1 MDANIIGNAG
11 VGLAQGLERGLQNAY
26 QINRQGM
33 TDRLQ
38 IQKMAEDSK
47 YKEQSSNMQQKE
59 FDLKMRE
66 YDMKFAVQEQYMAFD
81 AYTADGDV
89 DHLNRLLKKS
99 PITAERAGAIR
110 FEKLNSNEPADARM
124 LSNDFGI
131 STITP
136 LVAKNYI
143 KAIKPDGS
151 VQIMPMNGLYVAT
164 GYSST
169 KDKETRAKLAAS
181 ADLAYKESQTTENL
195 AKAAYYDGK
204 GIGGTGEKTAMQK
217 NADYLDNIDPAL
229 KEDYLKKEAGWA
241 PTTTTKELIEVDKAR
256 TTILKNNPKFFET
269 TYVPGTDEYRQ
280 MEPNIQKIEKN
291 LGIKLNSTDKKEMAD
306 IKRIITLGDTA
317 KKLTPEDTGMID
329 NLVGNVKKY
338 VSDDAPA
345 EAKNAYNQMMTTI
358 RNSLYGA
365 TLPAAE
371 MTSFTQ
377 AFGSLYQQD
386 KAVKSA
392 LKTSLEGVKAKMEAF
407 NEVGDEAVTH
417 FRYGA
422 DAAKLSKIIDN
433 LDAMIATVDGK
444 QGSKGSVKPNIPLPS
459 KTADAGNGDYKT
471 PPPAPSKYQEGQRA
485 KNPNTGQMLVY
496 TNGKWVAE

>member
-33 TDRLQ
+33 TDRLA
-38 IQKMAEDSK
+38 IQKMAEESK
-47 YKEQSSNMQQKE
+47 AREMTANMQNVQMEQMQLQLAEFKKTKLKE
-59 FDLKMRE
+59 TAYNATNAYFTDGNYRHLNNALQETPELKSLFGNVSRIDPLDTNNDADMRMFRE
-66 YDMKFAVQEQYMAFD
+66 AGGEDYSSPETRKRYVKVTDANGNTRIADMFAVA
-81 AYTADGDV
+81 
-89 DHLNRLLKKS
+89 KS
-99 PITAERAGAIR
+99 NGTWKTWTDDQFSSLEKEAKIAEI
-110 FEKLNSNEPADARM
+110 N
-124 LSNDFGI
+124 
-131 STITP
+131 
-136 LVAKNYI
+136 
-143 KAIKPDGS
+143 
-151 VQIMPMNGLYVAT
+151 
-164 GYSST
+164 
-169 KDKETRAKLAAS
+169 
-181 ADLAYKESQTTENL
+181 
-195 AKAAYYDGK
+195 AKAKYYEGK

-217 NADYLDNIDPAL
+217 NADYLEKIDPML
-229 KEDYLKKEAGWA
+229 KEDYLKKETGWA
-241 PTTTTKELIEVDKAR
+241 PTTTTKELTEVDKAR

-345 EAKNAYNQMMTTI
+345 EARNAYSQMMTTI

-433 LDAMIATVDGK
+433 LDAMLATVDGK
-444 QGSKGSVKPNIPLPS
+444 QGSKGSIKPNIPLPS
-459 KTADAGNGDYKT
+459 KTADAGSGDYKT

>member
-33 TDRLQ
+33 TDRLA
-38 IQKMAEDSK
+38 IQKMAEESK
-47 YKEQSSNMQQKE
+47 AREMSTNMQNVQMEQMQLQLAEFKKAKLKE
-59 FDLKMRE
+59 T
-66 YDMKFAVQEQYMAFD
+66 
-81 AYTADGDV
+81 AYNATNAYFTDGNYR
-89 DHLNRLLKKS
+89 HLNNALQETPELKS
-99 PITAERAGAIR
+99 LFGGITRVDPIDTNNEADMRMFQEAGGQDYSTPEARKRYVKVTDASGNTRIADMFAEAKKNGTWKTWTDEQ
-110 FEKLNSNEPADARM
+110 FSSLEKE
-124 LSNDFGI
+124 
-131 STITP
+131 
-136 LVAKNYI
+136 AKIAEIN
-143 KAIKPDGS
+143 
-151 VQIMPMNGLYVAT
+151 
-164 GYSST
+164 
-169 KDKETRAKLAAS
+169 
-181 ADLAYKESQTTENL
+181 
-195 AKAAYYDGK
+195 AKATYYEGK

-217 NADYLDNIDPAL
+217 NADYLEKIDPIL
-229 KEDYLKKEAGWA
+229 KEDYLKKETGWA
-241 PTTTTKELIEVDKAR
+241 PTTTTKELTEVDKAR
-256 TTILKNNPKFFET
+256 ATVLKTNPKFFET

-345 EAKNAYNQMMTTI
+345 EARNAYSQMMTTI

-444 QGSKGSVKPNIPLPS
+444 QGSKGSIKPNIPLPS

>member
-33 TDRLQ
+33 TDRLA
-38 IQKMAEDSK
+38 IQKMAEESK
-47 YKEQSSNMQQKE
+47 AREMTANMQNVQMEQIQIQLAELKKAKLKE
-59 FDLKMRE
+59 T
-66 YDMKFAVQEQYMAFD
+66 
-81 AYTADGDV
+81 AYNATNAYFTDGNYR
-89 DHLNRLLKKS
+89 HLNNALQETPELKS
-99 PITAERAGAIR
+99 LFGGITRVDPIDTNNEADMRMFQEAGGQDYSTPEARKRYVKVTDASGNTRIADMFAEAKKNGTWKTWTDEQ
-110 FEKLNSNEPADARM
+110 FSNLEKEAKIAELN
-124 LSNDFGI
+124 
-131 STITP
+131 
-136 LVAKNYI
+136 
-143 KAIKPDGS
+143 
-151 VQIMPMNGLYVAT
+151 
-164 GYSST
+164 
-169 KDKETRAKLAAS
+169 
-181 ADLAYKESQTTENL
+181 
-195 AKAAYYDGK
+195 AKAAYYEGK

-217 NADYLDNIDPAL
+217 NADYLEKIDPTL
-229 KEDYLKKEAGWA
+229 KEDYLKKETGWA
-241 PTTTTKELIEVDKAR
+241 PTTTTKELTEVDKAR
-256 TTILKNNPKFFET
+256 ATVLKTNQDFFKT

-345 EAKNAYNQMMTTI
+345 EAKNAYSQMMTTI
-358 RNSLYGA
+358 RNGLYGA

-371 MTSFTQ
+371 MASFTQ

-392 LKTSLEGVKAKMEAF
+392 LKTSLDAVKSKMEVFADT
-407 NEVGDEAVTH
+407 GDEAVTH

-433 LDAMIATVDGK
+433 LDTMIATVDGK
-444 QGSKGSVKPNIPLPS
+444 QGSKGSIKPNIPLPS
-459 KTADAGNGDYKT
+459 KTTDVGNGDYKT

-485 KNPNTGQMLVY
+485 RNPKTGATLVY